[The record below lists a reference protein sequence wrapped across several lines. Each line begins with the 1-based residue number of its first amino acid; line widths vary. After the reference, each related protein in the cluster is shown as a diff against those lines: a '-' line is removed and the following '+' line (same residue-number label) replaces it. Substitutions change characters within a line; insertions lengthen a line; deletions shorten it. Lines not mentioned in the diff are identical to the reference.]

1 MKAPPFAYRRVDS
14 VAAAAAL
21 LREHGDEARLI
32 AGGQTLLA
40 TLGMRLSEP
49 SLLIDIRG
57 IAEMQG
63 IAVADG
69 HLRIGALARHVDV
82 ERSALVARHLP
93 LLSLAAP
100 HIAHAA
106 IRNRGT
112 FGGSIA
118 FADPAAEWPACTV
131 AADGA
136 LILSDGTRS
145 RTVAAADFFLGLY
158 QTALRPDELITAV
171 HFPLPGPQRRF
182 AFTELT
188 RRHGDYATV
197 GLALAG
203 DVTDGRLDDPRIVYF
218 GVGGTPVRARAA
230 EAALAGSRAEP
241 AALDR
246 AVAEL
251 GGELAPAGDLYAAAA
266 TKLHLAGVLLRR
278 GIRSLMA
285 EDAQS

>member
-1 MKAPPFAYRRVDS
+1 MKAPPFAYKRVHS
-14 VAAAAAL
+14 VAAASAL
-21 LREHGDEARLI
+21 LREHGDAARLV

-57 IAEMQG
+57 IAVMQG
-63 IAVADG
+63 IAVTGG

-82 ERSALVARHLP
+82 ERSPLVARHLP

-112 FGGSIA
+112 FGGSLA
-118 FADPAAEWPACTV
+118 FADPAAEWPACAV

-136 LILSDGTRS
+136 LSLSDGTDS

-171 HFPLPGPQRRF
+171 RFPLPGPHRRF
-182 AFTELT
+182 AFTELA

-203 DVTDGRLDDPRIVYF
+203 DVADGRLHDLRIVYF
-218 GVGGTPVRARAA
+218 GVGATPVRAVAA
-230 EAALAGSRAEP
+230 EAALAGGRAGPES
-241 AALDR
+241 LDR
-246 AVAEL
+246 AVAAL
-251 GGELAPAGDLYAAAA
+251 GGELSPTGDLYASAA

-278 GIRSLMA
+278 GVQSLIA
-285 EDAQS
+285 GEGQA

>member
-1 MKAPPFAYRRVDS
+1 MKAPPFAYKRVDS
-14 VAAAAAL
+14 VAAASAL
-21 LREHGDEARLI
+21 LREHGDEARLM

-57 IAEMQG
+57 IAGMQG
-63 IAVADG
+63 ISVDGG

-82 ERSALVARHLP
+82 ERSPLVARHLP
-93 LLSLAAP
+93 LLSMAAP

-131 AADGA
+131 AADGE
-136 LILSDGTRS
+136 LVLGDGRTE
-145 RTVAAADFFLGLY
+145 RTVKAADFFLGLY
-158 QTALRPDELITAV
+158 QTALRPDELVTAIR
-171 HFPLPGPQRRF
+171 FPLPDPARRF
-182 AFTELT
+182 GFTELA
-188 RRHGDYATV
+188 RRRGDYATV

-203 DVTDGRLDDPRIVYF
+203 NRVDGRLDDLRIVYF
-218 GVGGTPVRARAA
+218 GVGGMPVRARSA
-230 EAALAGSRAEP
+230 EAALAGSGGDADAVR
-241 AALDR
+241 R
-246 AVAEL
+246 AVGSL
-251 GGELAPAGDLYAAAA
+251 GDDLSPSGDLYADAA

-278 GIRSLMA
+278 EIHGLTSEGGRR
-285 EDAQS
+285 